1 MHDPRD
7 QRFSSLVLLLEGY
20 TLFIDNY
27 IAITQIG
34 KALSEAEIVRRRMK
48 TMSFCGSSKRS
59 PNGIA
64 FIEVFSQS
72 EKIVGIV

>member
-7 QRFSSLVLLLEGY
+7 QRFSSLVLFLEGY

-34 KALSEAEIVRRRMK
+34 KALSEAEI
-48 TMSFCGSSKRS
+48 SST
-59 PNGIA
+59 
-64 FIEVFSQS
+64 
-72 EKIVGIV
+72 